1 MKFFHKV
8 KVTTSPYCCSST
20 SKCFVIYETAVIC
33 RRLGRF
39 LVFCAR
45 RTNEGGCAEE
55 GLVDTSSTQWA
66 SELS

>member
-39 LVFCAR
+39 LVFLQDER
-45 RTNEGGCAEE
+45 IK
-55 GLVDTSSTQWA
+55 VDMLEQGW
-66 SELS
+66 